1 MRMAG
6 LAQATGVPVA
16 TLKYYLRE
24 GLLHPGRATSRTQAE
39 YDDSHVERVR
49 LVRAL
54 HEVGGLGLAAVGRV
68 LATIDDPQVERL
80 GVLAAAQQSLYGE
93 APDDP
98 DDPDGP
104 DGSDGPDGPDSPVG
118 RDGRDGPDGPYGRDE
133 HDEPDEPRP
142 TQAARWLT
150 ARGWHVAPGDRVIAE
165 LDRAWGACDD
175 AGIGLDERRMDAYA
189 DAVERIAAIDVDTV
203 PAQPQAAVRHV
214 ILGTV
219 LVDPV
224 LAALRRLAHQ
234 HTSVSRHEAAGGG
247 VGGPG

>member
-68 LATIDDPQVERL
+68 LATIDDPQAERL
-80 GVLAAAQQSLYGE
+80 GVLAAAQQSLYGGDE
-93 APDDP
+93 PTDPPPDRRQTRAGRWLTQRGWLVAPDDP
-98 DDPDGP
+98 GDP
-104 DGSDGPDGPDSPVG
+104 V
-118 RDGRDGPDGPYGRDE
+118 
-133 HDEPDEPRP
+133 
-142 TQAARWLT
+142 
-150 ARGWHVAPGDRVIAE
+150 VAE
-165 LDRAWGACDD
+165 LDRAWRACDD
-175 AGIGLDERRMDAYA
+175 AGIGLDEERMDAYA
-189 DAVERIAAIDVDTV
+189 DAVEQIAAIDVDTV
-203 PAQPQAAVRHV
+203 PGQPQAAVRQV

-219 LVDPV
+219 LLDPV

-234 HTSVSRHEAAGGG
+234 HTSVSRHHAAGGG
-247 VGGPG
+247 AGGAAEERPGGAPWGSALSERAE

>member
-93 APDDP
+93 APDGP
-98 DDPDGP
+98 EDPDGP
-104 DGSDGPDGPDSPVG
+104 
-118 RDGRDGPDGPYGRDE
+118 DGPDGPYGRDE

-142 TQAARWLT
+142 TRAARWLT

>member
-39 YDDSHVERVR
+39 YDVSHVERVR

-54 HEVGGLGLAAVGRV
+54 HEVGGLSLAAVGRV

-80 GVLAAAQQSLYGE
+80 GVLAAAQQSLYGGDE
-93 APDDP
+93 PTDPPPDRRQTRAGRWLTQRGWLVAPDDP
-98 DDPDGP
+98 GDP
-104 DGSDGPDGPDSPVG
+104 V
-118 RDGRDGPDGPYGRDE
+118 
-133 HDEPDEPRP
+133 
-142 TQAARWLT
+142 
-150 ARGWHVAPGDRVIAE
+150 VAE
-165 LDRAWGACDD
+165 LDRAWRACDD
-175 AGIGLDERRMDAYA
+175 TGIGLDEERMDAYA
-189 DAVERIAAIDVDTV
+189 DAVEQIAAIDVDTV
-203 PAQPQAAVRHV
+203 PGQPQAAVRQV

-219 LVDPV
+219 LLDPV

-234 HTSVSRHEAAGGG
+234 HTSVSRHHAAGGG
-247 VGGPG
+247 AGGAAEERPE